1 MGSKLFGIPIN
12 SAVAAQLDKRRDL
25 LSKPERTP
33 GELMVLSNKGAWIRV
48 TSGINIIP
56 QENQEDYYKLD
67 DTELSDS
74 DRDTIISTLR
84 SVGSEPARNNI
95 LAGGTLYTKYTEQ
108 NGTSTPSTGIRGG
121 LNLQQTSLTGGDGT
135 YDQSPEFGFRPMP
148 GIVDFKVTSKSTYG
162 ALKEIEIGILA
173 NSREQL
179 DMLDKLYLRPG
190 FDMLVEFGNSSY
202 LDRNGEP
209 NIQMNGV
216 YNEFLKGNS
225 QKQIQEKIKEVKE
238 KSDYNYEGLVG
249 KVTNFS
255 WDFSPDGN
263 YNCNLK
269 LMSQGEV
276 VESLTS
282 NQHATKDHPFKKYSD
297 QNTGSGTSDI
307 EDTDTISL
315 ILNSFKFIEIDTLRE
330 YKKEFTDGDK
340 ITVGRTAELK
350 GETSA
355 GIKEEEVDS
364 SKNYH
369 WFMPLRDLLSAL
381 NQHFFDKNLNKET
394 PIRFSTDLTES
405 EYLTHKL
412 HISSNPG
419 ICGIPYKDNPSAES
433 LYGVTKL
440 DLYGGNVPT
449 AFKEIYELMESKF
462 DKDELDIKSPLT
474 ILVNI
479 DHALSIQK
487 AFLEQKQKN
496 IKQEQVVHTFV
507 KKLLDDISTALGGIN
522 VLDLHL
528 DNETNNWIVVDRNL
542 FGPSTDN
549 EKLSR
554 IDIVGLKSFIT
565 NFSLSSKISNQI
577 ASSLAIGATA
587 SGQRQRKNETLLK
600 FNEDLINRYDYS
612 PPKGSSITVEK
623 ETDELANII
632 NDIAKAYKTYLV
644 DNTYSSSEFT
654 SLSINYANFSSTY
667 GAMERRYSRINNKP
681 TVFPGLLPID
691 LNITMDGIAGLKV
704 GEAFTISPSVIP
716 KRYSGKVA
724 FVITQISHQIGD
736 DNRWQTDLTCKM
748 FNLPATATPTAREK
762 RLAENPP
769 KRTKTKEEFLG
780 SNAGKNGW
788 LTPSSHPWSAA
799 FISYVAKKGYSSF
812 PGKTSHTGYAQ
823 ALRSDSNWEILDAR
837 KTTPKV
843 GDIVLKGRAG
853 NEINYTD
860 SKYKGNS
867 HSDIVVAVSRG
878 RRNRTFTII
887 GGNVGDTVKKQSQST
902 SNNRYKS
909 PWKIVM
915 RPKTNAVNI
924 QAIVSACESEWRF
937 WHLTQSDK
945 ENQRIDREKA
955 ANVENSRGDAL
966 LARLDSYWGAAN
978 TSWGGQI
985 TRET

>member
-1 MGSKLFGIPIN
+1 MGSRLFGIPIN
-12 SAVAAQLDKRRDL
+12 SSVSAQLDKRRDL
-25 LSKPERTP
+25 LSKLERTP
-33 GELMVLSNKGAWIRV
+33 NELMVLSNKGAWIRV

-67 DTELSDS
+67 DSELSDS
-74 DRDTIISTLR
+74 DRDTIISTLK

-95 LAGGTLYTKYTEQ
+95 LAGGTLYTKYIEQ
-108 NGTSTPSTGIRGG
+108 NGTSTTSTGLRGG
-121 LNLQQTSLTGGDGT
+121 LNLQQTSLTDGDGT

-148 GIVDFKVTSKSTYG
+148 GIVDFKVNSKSTYG

-190 FDMLVEFGNSSY
+190 FDMLVEFGNSNY
-202 LDRNGEP
+202 LDKNGEP
-209 NIQMNGV
+209 NIQINGV

-225 QKQIQEKIKEVKE
+225 QKQIQQKIKEVKE

-249 KVTNFS
+249 KVINFS
-255 WDFSPDGN
+255 WDFSTDGN
-263 YNCNLK
+263 YNCTLK
-269 LMSQGEV
+269 LISQGEII
-276 VESLTS
+276 ESLTS
-282 NQHATKDHPFKKYSD
+282 NQHATKNHPFKKYSD
-297 QNTGSGTSDI
+297 INNGSGTSDI
-307 EDTDTISL
+307 EDTDTISI
-315 ILNSFKFIEIDTLRE
+315 ILNSFKFIEVDTLVE
-330 YKKEFTDGDK
+330 YKKEFADGDK
-340 ITVGRTAELK
+340 MTVGRTTELK

-355 GIKEEEVDS
+355 GAKEEEGNS
-364 SKNYH
+364 CQNYH
-369 WFMPLRDLLSAL
+369 WFIPLRDLLSAL
-381 NQHFFDKNLNKET
+381 NQHFFDKNLNEET
-394 PIRFSTDLTES
+394 SIRFSTDLTES

-419 ICGIPYKDNPSAES
+419 VCGIPYKDNPSAET
-433 LYGVTKL
+433 LYGITKL

-449 AFKEIYELMESKF
+449 TFKAMYELMESKF

-474 ILVNI
+474 ILVNV

-496 IKQEQVVHTFV
+496 IKQEQVVYTFV

-522 VLDLHL
+522 ILDLHL
-528 DNETNNWIVVDRNL
+528 DDETNKWVVVDRNL
-542 FGPSTDN
+542 FGPCTDN
-549 EKLSR
+549 KKLSR

-577 ASSLAIGATA
+577 ASSLAIGASA
-587 SGQRQRKNETLLK
+587 SGHRQRKNETLLK
-600 FNEDLINRYDYS
+600 FNENLINRYDYS
-612 PPKGSSITVEK
+612 PPKGSSIIVE
-623 ETDELANII
+623 EEADELANLV

-644 DNTYSSSEFT
+644 DHTYSSSEFT

-667 GAMERRYSRINNKP
+667 GAMERRYSRVNNKP

-724 FVITQISHQIGD
+724 FVITQISHQIGSN
-736 DNRWQTDLTCKM
+736 NRWQTDLTCKM
-748 FNLPATATPTAREK
+748 FNLPSTATPTAREK
-762 RLAENPP
+762 RLIENPP

-780 SNAGKNGW
+780 SNTGKNGW

-799 FISYVAKKGYSSF
+799 FISYVAKKGYPSF
-812 PGKTSHTGYAQ
+812 PGRTSHTEYAQ

-837 KTTPKV
+837 KTTPRV
-843 GDIVLKGRAG
+843 GDIVLKPRAG
-853 NEINYTD
+853 NKVNFTD

-867 HSDIVVAVSRG
+867 HSDIVVAVSKE
-878 RRNRTFTII
+878 RRNKSFTII
-887 GGNVGDTVKKQSQST
+887 GGNVGDTVKKQSQKT
-902 SNNRYKS
+902 SSDRYKS
-909 PWKIVM
+909 PWVIVM
-915 RPKTNAVNI
+915 RPKTASVNI
-924 QAIVSACESEWRF
+924 QAIVNACEEEWRF
-937 WHLTQSDK
+937 WHLTETDRANQKIDK
-945 ENQRIDREKA
+945 ETA
-955 ANVENSRGDAL
+955 ANIEDARGDTL
-966 LARLDSYWGAAN
+966 LTRLDSYWAAA
-978 TSWGGQI
+978 SPKWGGQI